1 MAGKREPRA
10 SASAEERDAREEEE
24 TDLRG
29 PAVSEGEREK
39 RGRAEG
45 LTRVPAGRGKRRKR
59 KGKKREAS

>member
-1 MAGKREPRA
+1 MRRPKRETR
-10 SASAEERDAREEEE
+10 ERKTKTDAR
-24 TDLRG
+24 D
-29 PAVSEGEREK
+29 PSVSEGKREK

>member
-1 MAGKREPRA
+1 M
-10 SASAEERDAREEEE
+10 SAEERDAREEEE

-39 RGRAEG
+39 RGRAEV
-45 LTRVPAGRGKRRKR
+45 LTRVPAGRGKRRNG